1 MDDELTKRVV
11 AVVAATQRIPAET
24 VTPESTFDEL
34 GVDSLDGV
42 NLLFAVE
49 EEFNINIPDEDARQ
63 IRGVPDMVAGIRKL
77 LDGAGGSPAQPRR

>member
-1 MDDELTKRVV
+1 MDDELTRRVITII
-11 AVVAATQRIPAET
+11 AQTQRVPPET
-24 VTPESTFDEL
+24 VTAESTFDEL

-63 IRGVPDMVAGIRKL
+63 IRGVPEMVAGIRKL
-77 LDGAGGSPAQPRR
+77 LAGAAGSARSQG